1 MMQSLDPKSS
11 SFDQGNKILQAL
23 RTIKDH
29 EDRRAS
35 SRPSSKASNQEDQ
48 DSSSS
53 SSALS
58 FTNANKIREMTYE
71 EFRNDPFGKARQ
83 QLRDSRKKQKEHTPY
98 EEIESDG
105 NKGQARPVNLA
116 ESPQ

>member
-1 MMQSLDPKSS
+1 
-11 SFDQGNKILQAL
+11 
-23 RTIKDH
+23 
-29 EDRRAS
+29 
-35 SRPSSKASNQEDQ
+35 
-48 DSSSS
+48 
-53 SSALS
+53 
-58 FTNANKIREMTYE
+58 MTYE